1 MAVSELLE
9 ALTRLETELHLSET
23 RRDPQRMRELLH
35 EDFEEF
41 GRSGRS
47 YSRREVLAEFSAE
60 QTLPRIAASDFAV
73 HRLGDDLALLT
84 YRTAH
89 VGVSGELS
97 RHTLRSSLWTLTAT
111 GWRMRF
117 HQGTPTDAPV

>member
-1 MAVSELLE
+1 MAVPELLE
-9 ALTRLETELHLSET
+9 TLSRLEIELHRSET
-23 RRDPQRMRELLH
+23 RRDVQRMCELLH

-41 GRSGRS
+41 GRSGRR
-47 YSRREVLAEFSAE
+47 YSRSEVLAEFSAG
-60 QTLPRIAASDFAV
+60 QTLPQIDARDFDV
-73 HRLGDDLALLT
+73 HRLGEGLALLT
-84 YRTAH
+84 YRSAH
-89 VGVSGELS
+89 VGESGELS